1 MLKKYAKEK
10 KLAESFEITHNLFIF
25 ATNKKLSK
33 IVSLKGITL

>member
-1 MLKKYAKEK
+1 MLKNTQRGK
-10 KLAESFEITHNLFIF
+10 KLTESFEITHNLFIF